1 MRQLPTYQD
10 LSGEQQ
16 RVYELPLDG
25 TYLVTGP
32 PGTGKTV
39 MALYRAQQHNRAG
52 RTVVLLSFGRMLN
65 DFMGEGARQL
75 GLGPTQVMT
84 YTLWLKR
91 LFNGHVPLLPNSQSN
106 WDYDWS
112 EIIRRA
118 PGLPKVSSL
127 VIDEGQD
134 LPQPFYVLA
143 RTISDHLTVFA
154 DENQRIFE
162 DQSTIADI
170 RTWMGNCP
178 EYKLTMNYRN
188 SRTIAELAAHFY
200 TGLQT
205 GIPDLPPMGDHE
217 PAIVVKKFGG
227 TGLTEDVGSAQRIVS
242 QASLNQGNASRDI
255 GAFAPDARSARF
267 MGHRFD
273 DDTELERRE
282 DRDDRWPCVLQYYY
296 SWLRGMPPAPEI
308 LFGLPGVL
316 LTNFF
321 NAKGLE
327 FDTLYLTRL
336 QKLYRKL
343 EDPLTRMLFF
353 VLISR
358 ARTTLEFH
366 YSGNGEPEII
376 EFLRTLPTGTVTF
389 ET

>member
-39 MALYRAQQHNRAG
+39 MALYRAKQYNSEG
-52 RTVVLLSFGRMLN
+52 REVVLLAFNRMLN
-65 DFMGEGARQL
+65 YFMGEEARRL
-75 GLGPTQVMT
+75 GLGPTQVIG

-91 LFNGHVPLLPNSQSN
+91 LFNDHVPLLPNPKN
-106 WDYDWS
+106 KWDYDWS

-127 VIDEGQD
+127 VVDEGQD

-143 RTISDHLTVFA
+143 RTVSDRLTVFA

-162 DQSTIADI
+162 DQSTIADL

-178 EYKLTMNYRN
+178 EYTLTRNYRN
-188 SRTIAELAAHFY
+188 PRTIAELAAHFY

-205 GIPDLPPMGDHE
+205 GIPDLPPRGDHE
-217 PAIVVKKFGG
+217 PAIVVKKFGD
-227 TGLTEDVGSAQRIVS
+227 DVESAQRIVR
-242 QASLNQGNASRDI
+242 QASLNKGNADRDI
-255 GAFAPDARSARF
+255 GVFGPDKWAGWVMR
-267 MGHRFD
+267 HRLE
-273 DDTELERRE
+273 DDTELEMRE
-282 DRDDRWPCVLQYYY
+282 GRDDQWPDVLQHYFPYQK
-296 SWLRGMPPAPEI
+296 GKPPAPEI
-308 LFGLPGVL
+308 LFGLPGVV

-321 NAKGLE
+321 SAKGLE
-327 FDTLYLTRL
+327 FDTVYLTRL
-336 QKLYRKL
+336 QKLYKKL
-343 EDPLTRMLFF
+343 EDPLTLMLFF
-353 VLISR
+353 VVISR

-376 EFLRTLPTGTVTF
+376 QFLRDLPLGTVTF

>member
-1 MRQLPTYQD
+1 MRLLPTYQD

-16 RVYELPLDG
+16 NVYELPLDG

-39 MALYRAQQHNRAG
+39 MALYRAKQYNSAG
-52 RTVVLLSFGRMLN
+52 LEVVLLSFGRMLN
-65 DFMGEGARQL
+65 DFMEEGGRQL
-75 GLGPTQVMT
+75 GLGPTHVMT
-84 YTLWLKR
+84 YTFWLKR
-91 LFNGHVPLLPNSQSN
+91 IFNDHVPLVPNPKN
-106 WDYDWS
+106 KWDYDWA

-118 PGLPKVSSL
+118 PELPKVSSL

-143 RTISDHLTVFA
+143 RTVSDHLTVFA

-162 DQSTIADI
+162 DQSTIADM
-170 RTWMGNCP
+170 RSWMGNCP

-188 SRTIAELAAHFY
+188 TRTIAELAAHFY

-205 GIPDLPPMGDHE
+205 GIPDLPPRGDHE
-217 PAIVVKKFGG
+217 PAILVKKFGN
-227 TGLTEDVGSAQRIVS
+227 DVESAQRIAR
-242 QASLNQGNASRDI
+242 QAGLNRGNARRDI
-255 GAFAPDARSARF
+255 GVFASDWRAASF
-267 MGHRFD
+267 MYHRFD
-273 DDTELERRE
+273 EDTELELRE
-282 DRDDRWPCVLQYYY
+282 DREDQWPDVLQYYY
-296 SWLRGMPPAPEI
+296 SWKPGWPPAPKI
-308 LFGLPGVL
+308 LFGLPGVV

-327 FDTLYLTRL
+327 FDTVYLTRL

-353 VLISR
+353 VLVSR
-358 ARTTLEFH
+358 ARATLEFH
-366 YSGNGEPEII
+366 YSGKGEPEII
-376 EFLRTLPTGTVTF
+376 EFLRKLPPGTVTF